1 MKDGLGAGRLE
12 VIAGP
17 MFAGKSEELLRRVRR
32 ARIAQRG
39 ALVVSH
45 ALDTRRGSGRVT
57 SHSGAGLPSRTVS
70 DAADIPALLD
80 TAVRPVGA
88 GSPEGG
94 DAVGPDGARSAEG
107 DDALGGRPLEG
118 DDAVLPVELVAIDE
132 AQFFGAGLVPVVSD
146 LADRGLVVV
155 VAGLSVTFDGQPFAP
170 LPELMALAESVDKL
184 TAVCS
189 VCGADA
195 AFHVRVPDAPS
206 LPDTGQDGDALVPVA
221 AHVGGSESYEARCR
235 RHATTRQD

>member
-32 ARIAQRG
+32 AQIARRG
-39 ALVVSH
+39 VLVVSH
-45 ALDTRRGSGRVT
+45 ALDARRGTGRVT
-57 SHSGAGLPSRTVS
+57 SHSGQAVPSHTVS
-70 DAADIPALLD
+70 DATDILDLLEEEVE
-80 TAVRPVGA
+80 T
-88 GSPEGG
+88 
-94 DAVGPDGARSAEG
+94 
-107 DDALGGRPLEG
+107 
-118 DDAVLPVELVAIDE
+118 ELVAIDE
-132 AQFFGAGLVPVVSD
+132 AQFFGAELVAVAAE
-146 LADRGLVVV
+146 LAHRGLVVV

-170 LPELMALAESVDKL
+170 LPELMALAESVEKL

-195 AFHVRVPDAPS
+195 AFHVRVPGAPP
-206 LPDTGQDGDALVPVA
+206 LPGAGAAGPGDALVPVA

-235 RHATTRQD
+235 RHADVGA

>member
-12 VIAGP
+12 VISGP

-32 ARIAQRG
+32 AQIARRG
-39 ALVVSH
+39 VLVVSH
-45 ALDTRRGSGRVT
+45 ALDARRGVGRVS
-57 SHSGAGLPSRTVS
+57 SHSGLGVSSHSVS
-70 DAADIPALLD
+70 DAAEIPRLLETRTD
-80 TAVRPVGA
+80 GEAGA
-88 GSPEGG
+88 ET
-94 DAVGPDGARSAEG
+94 
-107 DDALGGRPLEG
+107 
-118 DDAVLPVELVAIDE
+118 ELVAIDE
-132 AQFFGAGLVPVVSD
+132 AQFFGVGLVPVVSD
-146 LADRGLVVV
+146 LAGRGLVVV

-195 AFHVRVPDAPS
+195 AFHVRVPGAPPVPDAGS
-206 LPDTGQDGDALVPVA
+206 AELGGALVPVA

-235 RHATTRQD
+235 KHTDARSAGRDRQLGVPIT

>member
-32 ARIAQRG
+32 ARIARRG
-39 ALVVSH
+39 VLVVNH

-57 SHSGAGLPSRTVS
+57 SHSGAVLPSHAVA
-70 DAADIPALLD
+70 DAGEIPALLD
-80 TAVRPVGA
+80 TDAGADGGVGA
-88 GSPEGG
+88 G
-94 DAVGPDGARSAEG
+94 
-107 DDALGGRPLEG
+107 
-118 DDAVLPVELVAIDE
+118 VELVAIDE
-132 AQFFGAGLVPVVSD
+132 AQFFGAGLVPVVSE

-155 VAGLSVTFDGQPFAP
+155 VAGLSVTFDGRPFAP
-170 LPELMALAESVDKL
+170 LPELMALAESVEKL

-195 AFHVRVPDAPS
+195 AFHVRVPGAPPVPDAG
-206 LPDTGQDGDALVPVA
+206 TGHPGAALVPVA

-235 RHATTRQD
+235 RHRDE